1 MSSMKTLSGE
11 NRQRVKQQFPIEK
24 DVCYHSMR
32 RGRVSASGVGKTLQI
47 SSHEVHFTTD
57 APLKQG
63 ERVLLAVDWP
73 ALLDNA
79 CLMKLEICGS
89 VIRSFPE
96 KPRSGSRA
104 TNSVR
109 VEPLSELC
117 IPWRVRRGAFSK
129 SLLQ

>member
-1 MSSMKTLSGE
+1 VSSMKTFSSE
-11 NRQRVKQQFPIEK
+11 NPQRVKQQFPIVK

-47 SSHEVHFTTD
+47 SSREVHFTTD

-73 ALLDNA
+73 VLLDNA

-89 VIRSFPE
+89 VIRSFPGE
-96 KPRSGSRA
+96 AAIKIARYEFRTRGTA
-104 TNSVR
+104 LR
-109 VEPLSELC
+109 VVHSM
-117 IPWRVRRGAFSK
+117 AS
-129 SLLQ
+129 